1 MLGACR
7 WVTGYYYARAAA
19 ITADVADLAAAAD
32 LTYYAHAAS
41 VDAGAANAA
50 NAANAA
56 LAANAHYCITD
67 WNDAEGRTMEEVI
80 AALEACP

>member
-7 WVTGYYYARAAA
+7 WATGYYYARAAA
-19 ITADVADLAAAAD
+19 ITADLAAAD

-41 VDAGAANAA
+41 VDAGAA